1 MWFNMLPSDSRD
13 RWPSDVFADARVTQ
27 RWDANKLVGTW
38 YATSLGLRDRGV
50 LWDAYLLYGPIA
62 TLSAQPSPPV
72 SWGNPIVQTREK
84 LRTDVQA
91 LLSR

>member
-27 RWDANKLVGTW
+27 RWDANKLAGTW
-38 YATSLGLRDRGV
+38 YAALLGLGDRAV
-50 LWDAYLLYGPIA
+50 LWDAYLLYDRGA
-62 TLSAQPSPPV
+62 TLGAQPSQPI
-72 SWGNPIVQTREK
+72 SWGNPIVQTRER

>member
-13 RWPSDVFADARVTQ
+13 RWPSDVFTDSRVTQ

-38 YATSLGLRDRGV
+38 YGTSLGLRERAV
-50 LWDAYLLYGPIA
+50 LWDAYLLYDRSA
-62 TLSAQPSPPV
+62 KLSAQRSPPV

-84 LRTDVQA
+84 LRADVQT